1 MDLPR
6 IVPLFWFTNFP
17 SKVKTSH
24 FLQTLAW
31 SNPILTKLAHRYSTY
46 QVCTQ
51 AFTNEI
57 SGLFTLWLPIA
68 LWSSPLSLQFS
79 VLFLAVCFIAHL
91 VGSGKRRAQTQPSIK
106 SLGIELAPLKVKVD
120 LREVIPPSLP
130 LFSGHCWIWFKS
142 WRFGVVI
149 ENQNYL

>member
-6 IVPLFWFTNFP
+6 ILYVIWFTNFP

-79 VLFLAVCFIAHL
+79 VLFLTVCFIAHL

-142 WRFGVVI
+142 WRFGVAI